1 MSLNVPLL
9 RDWVILAFNVF
20 SCYLS
25 SELFWPVNFFKVTG
39 PYSVIGSSTPDRA
52 TRSSSTSTCSRW
64 RETQQVWCDIDLDRN
79 EARLLRGHMDP
90 WLSIRDLK
98 TNNQGLSSWPDCLQS
113 AAARL
118 LPWGFGH
125 GEPRPR
131 LPSSCAVTLWT
142 PTNRSSPRQTS
153 SSSPSTSQTR
163 PSGLKDS
170 RQPGRK
176 SRWFTSRILRYIDSG
191 CLTSGCSQLQQSNGI
206 QVSELFLL
214 YF

>member
-39 PYSVIGSSTPDRA
+39 PSSVIGSSTPDRA

-64 RETQQVWCDIDLDRN
+64 RETQQVWCDIDFDRN
-79 EARLLRGHMDP
+79 EPRL
-90 WLSIRDLK
+90 
-98 TNNQGLSSWPDCLQS
+98 LQS

-118 LPWGFGH
+118 LPWEFGH
-125 GEPRPR
+125 GGPRPR

>member
-1 MSLNVPLL
+1 MLSGYGSLQCHWFIHARPGHKILL
-9 RDWVILAFNVF
+9 YFDVF
-20 SCYLS
+20 EVEGNPAGMMWHRLRQK
-25 SELFWPVNFFKVTG
+25 W
-39 PYSVIGSSTPDRA
+39 
-52 TRSSSTSTCSRW
+52 TSTF
-64 RETQQVWCDIDLDRN
+64 
-79 EARLLRGHMDP
+79 ARTYGPM
-90 WLSIRDLK
+90 
-98 TNNQGLSSWPDCLQS
+98 TFNQGLSSWPDCLQS

-125 GEPRPR
+125 GGPRQR